1 MAKRSPEDDNDV
13 IITSENRE
21 NGSYD
26 PDNEDM
32 APSDNDNNNNNDE
45 DDDMNQNDNN
55 KKKKKKKKKRVRV
68 MAGQTDNDRRVL
80 RRRQRELHNDIT
92 MDVPAAEG
100 GGARGGGGGNNDN
113 DDDSSDDEQQQQQNN
128 KKKSPSGGNGGGVLS
143 WREKNNALWDDVRY
157 TREAVLDSENLDIIT
172 SKAAREVEK
181 IVQVSTYNYIYIVM
195 VHDDQQ

>member
-1 MAKRSPEDDNDV
+1 MAKRSPEDNDDV

-26 PDNEDM
+26 PDEDM
-32 APSDNDNNNNNDE
+32 APSDNDNNNDE
-45 DDDMNQNDNN
+45 DDMNQHDDKK

-92 MDVPAAEG
+92 MDVPAAEI
-100 GGARGGGGGNNDN
+100 GGARGGNND
-113 DDDSSDDEQQQQQNN
+113 DDDSSDDEQQQQSNN
-128 KKKSPSGGNGGGVLS
+128 KKSSSGGGGVLS

-181 IVQVSTYNYIYIVM
+181 IVQVSTLYISNGT
-195 VHDDQQ
+195 

>member
-1 MAKRSPEDDNDV
+1 MAKRSPEDDDDV
-13 IITSENRE
+13 IIRTSENRE

-26 PDNEDM
+26 PDEDI
-32 APSDNDNNNNNDE
+32 APSDNDNNE
-45 DDDMNQNDNN
+45 DDDMNHQHQQNDK

-100 GGARGGGGGNNDN
+100 GGARGGGGGNND
-113 DDDSSDDEQQQQQNN
+113 DEDSSDDDEQQHIN
-128 KKKSPSGGNGGGVLS
+128 KHKKSSGGNGGGGGVLS

-181 IVQVSTYNYIYIVM
+181 IVQVSDMIKYIL
-195 VHDDQQ
+195 VHDGQMMIL